1 MSQGITAGRT
11 ASAAIVG
18 WPVNDAEPTGAS
30 QALLTGFVDAVS
42 AEIAPVLPT
51 RRVDFLRAMKIAPL
65 RELPDLYWLARLT
78 LVTDVAQIPDF
89 DALFKAWFGA
99 SVWENE
105 AVSDEDEPESETE
118 QPHKGDSS
126 SASPEEV
133 SEGTGEAASVDE
145 LLNRR
150 LVASASADQR
160 EIWLR
165 TMRAAQRVL
174 PRGRGRRRVR
184 TTHAGEIAVRD
195 VLAEAQRMVGEI
207 VRLRY
212 RKRPPRQRRVLL
224 LLDVSGSLKSHS
236 PDFLRFA
243 HALVHG
249 GERVEVFTFG
259 TRLTRVTPNLRHPDV
274 DAAVASLSDVIAD
287 FDGGTRIGEAFAAFL
302 DNSRYLSLARGA
314 LVMVLSDGLELGHP
328 GQMVATTERLARLA
342 HRLIWL
348 TPLAGDRNYRPA
360 TRGMVGILGSL
371 DRLGNADS
379 ARFLL
384 RELERLPELEGRPRR
399 QAGAA
404 WTTQRRS
411 A

>member
-1 MSQGITAGRT
+1 MGR
-11 ASAAIVG
+11 IE
-18 WPVNDAEPTGAS
+18 AES
-30 QALLTGFVDAVS
+30 ISRSRALLTGFVDAVS
-42 AEIAPVLPT
+42 VEIAPVLPT
-51 RRVDFLRAMKIAPL
+51 HRTDFLRAVAITPL
-65 RELPDLYWLARLT
+65 HELPDFYWIARLT

-89 DALFKAWFGA
+89 DALFKAWFSAG
-99 SVWENE
+99 WREIE
-105 AVSDEDEPESETE
+105 AVSNEEDPESETE
-118 QPHKGDSS
+118 QPHPGESQTS
-126 SASPEEV
+126 SPEEV
-133 SEGTGEAASVDE
+133 SEGSGAAASIDE
-145 LLNRR
+145 LLNQR
-150 LVASASADQR
+150 LVASASAEQR
-160 EIWLR
+160 EMWLR

-184 TTHAGEIAVRD
+184 APHAGEIAVRD
-195 VLAEAQRMVGEI
+195 VLAEAQRMGGEI

-212 RKRPPRQRRVLL
+212 RARPLRQRRVLL

-259 TRLTRVTPNLRHPDV
+259 TRLTRITPALRHPDV
-274 DAAVASLSDVIAD
+274 DAAVASLSEEIAD
-287 FDGGTRIGEAFAAFL
+287 FDGGTRIGEAFATFL
-302 DNSRYLSLARGA
+302 GNSRFLSLARGA

-328 GQMVATTERLARLA
+328 AQMVETTERLARLA
-342 HRLIWL
+342 HRLVWL
-348 TPLAGDRNYRPA
+348 TPLAGDRDYRPA

-379 ARFLL
+379 ARLLL
-384 RELERLPELEGRPRR
+384 RELERLPELEGQPRR

-404 WTTQRRS
+404 WATRRRS

>member
-1 MSQGITAGRT
+1 VSE
-11 ASAAIVG
+11 
-18 WPVNDAEPTGAS
+18 AEPIGKS

-42 AEIAPVLPT
+42 AGIAPVLPT
-51 RRVDFLRAMKIAPL
+51 RRTDFLRAVAFTPL
-65 RELPDLYWLARLT
+65 RELADLYWLARLT

-99 SVWENE
+99 SAGEFA
-105 AVSDEDEPESETE
+105 AVSDEDEPENEAE
-118 QPHKGDSS
+118 QPHKGESQTS
-126 SASPEEV
+126 RPEEV

-145 LLNRR
+145 LLNQR
-150 LVASASADQR
+150 LVADASAEQR

-165 TMRAAQRVL
+165 TIRTAQRVL

-184 TTHAGEIAVRD
+184 DSHGGDIAVRD
-195 VLAEAQRMVGEI
+195 VLAEAQRMGGEI
-207 VRLRY
+207 MRLRY
-212 RKRPPRQRRVLL
+212 RTRPPRQRRVLL

-243 HALVHG
+243 HAVVHG

-259 TRLTRVTPNLRHPDV
+259 TRLTRITPALRHPDV

-287 FDGGTRIGEAFAAFL
+287 FDGGTRIGEAFATFL
-302 DNSRYLSLARGA
+302 GNSRYLSLARGA

-328 GQMVATTERLARLA
+328 AQMVETTERLARLA

-348 TPLAGDRNYRPA
+348 TPLAGDRDYRPA

-379 ARFLL
+379 ARLLL

-404 WTTQRRS
+404 WMTRRRS

>member
-1 MSQGITAGRT
+1 MS
-11 ASAAIVG
+11 
-18 WPVNDAEPTGAS
+18 EGAS
-30 QALLTGFVDAVS
+30 LSTSQTLLTGFVDAVS

-51 RRVDFLRAMKIAPL
+51 RRIDFLRAVAITPL

-78 LVTDVAQIPDF
+78 LVTDVGQIPDF
-89 DALFKAWFGA
+89 DALFKVWFGA
-99 SVWENE
+99 ASWQVET
-105 AVSDEDEPESETE
+105 VSDEDEPESEAE
-118 QPHKGDSS
+118 QPHKGESP
-126 SASPEEV
+126 SASPEEI
-133 SEGTGEAASVDE
+133 SEGTGEAASIDE

-150 LVASASADQR
+150 LVEDASAEQR
-160 EIWLR
+160 EMWVR
-165 TMRAAQRVL
+165 TVRAAQRFL

-184 TTHAGEIAVRD
+184 DTHAGEIAVRD
-195 VLAEAQRMVGEI
+195 VLAEAQRMGGEI

-212 RKRPPRQRRVLL
+212 RTRPQRQRRVLL
-224 LLDVSGSLKSHS
+224 LLDISGSLKSHS

-274 DAAVASLSDVIAD
+274 DVAVASLSDVIAD
-287 FDGGTRIGEAFAAFL
+287 FDGGTRIGEAFATFL
-302 DNSRYLSLARGA
+302 GNSRYLSLARGA
-314 LVMVLSDGLELGHP
+314 LVLVLSDGLELGHP

-342 HRLIWL
+342 HRLVWL

-379 ARFLL
+379 PRYLL

-399 QAGAA
+399 QAAAA

>member
-1 MSQGITAGRT
+1 MSVIE
-11 ASAAIVG
+11 SSV
-18 WPVNDAEPTGAS
+18 EP

-42 AEIAPVLPT
+42 GAISPVLPA
-51 RRVDFLRAMKIAPL
+51 RRVDFLRAVTMTPL
-65 RELPDLYWLARLT
+65 RELTDLYWLARLT
-78 LVTDVAQIPDF
+78 LVTDMAQIPDF
-89 DALFKAWFGA
+89 DALFEAWFAAGGL
-99 SVWENE
+99 E
-105 AVSDEDEPESETE
+105 AETDADDPDSESE
-118 QPHKGDSS
+118 QPHTGESQASS
-126 SASPEEV
+126 PQEV
-133 SEGTGEAASVDE
+133 SEGTGEAASIDE

-150 LVASASADQR
+150 LVEGANVEQR
-160 EIWLR
+160 ELWLR

-184 TTHAGEIAVRD
+184 DPHAGEIAVRD
-195 VLAEAQRMVGEI
+195 VLAEAQRMGGEI

-212 RKRPPRQRRVLL
+212 RTRPPRQRRVLL
-224 LLDVSGSLKSHS
+224 LLDISGSLKSHS

-259 TRLTRVTPNLRHPDV
+259 TRLTRITPALRHPDV
-274 DAAVASLSDVIAD
+274 DAAVESLSDVIAD
-287 FDGGTRIGEAFAAFL
+287 FDGGTRIGEAFATFL
-302 DNSRYLSLARGA
+302 SNGRYLSLARGA

-328 GQMVATTERLARLA
+328 AQMIETTERLARLA
-342 HRLIWL
+342 HRLVWL
-348 TPLAGDRNYRPA
+348 TPLAGDRDYRPA

-379 ARFLL
+379 SRLLL
-384 RELERLPELEGRPRR
+384 RELERLPELERQPRR

-404 WTTQRRS
+404 WTKRRRG

>member
-1 MSQGITAGRT
+1 VS
-11 ASAAIVG
+11 
-18 WPVNDAEPTGAS
+18 ETGSLNKS

-51 RRVDFLRAMKIAPL
+51 RRTDFLRAVAITPL
-65 RELPDLYWLARLT
+65 REMPDLYWLARLT
-78 LVTDVAQIPDF
+78 LVTDVAQLSDF

-99 SVWENE
+99 SGWEFE
-105 AVSDEDEPESETE
+105 AASNEDEPEAEAE
-118 QPHKGDSS
+118 QPHQGESHAS
-126 SASPEEV
+126 SPEEV
-133 SEGTGEAASVDE
+133 SEGTGEAASIDE
-145 LLNRR
+145 LLNQR
-150 LVASASADQR
+150 LVADANAAQR
-160 EIWLR
+160 ELWLR

-184 TTHAGEIAVRD
+184 DSHGGEIAVRD
-195 VLAEAQRMVGEI
+195 VLAEAQRMGGEI

-212 RKRPPRQRRVLL
+212 RTRPPRQRRVLL

-259 TRLTRVTPNLRHPDV
+259 TRLTRITPALRHPDV
-274 DAAVASLSDVIAD
+274 DAAVASLSGVIAD
-287 FDGGTRIGEAFAAFL
+287 FDGGTRIGEAFATFL
-302 DNSRYLSLARGA
+302 GNSRYLSLARGA

-342 HRLIWL
+342 HRLVWL
-348 TPLAGDRNYRPA
+348 TPLAGDRDYRPA
-360 TRGMVGILGSL
+360 TRGMVSILGSL

-379 ARFLL
+379 ARHLL

-404 WTTQRRS
+404 WTTRRRS

>member
-1 MSQGITAGRT
+1 MS
-11 ASAAIVG
+11 
-18 WPVNDAEPTGAS
+18 EGAS
-30 QALLTGFVDAVS
+30 LSTSQTLLTGFVDAVS

-51 RRVDFLRAMKIAPL
+51 RRIDFLRAVAITPL

-78 LVTDVAQIPDF
+78 LVTDVGQIPDF
-89 DALFKAWFGA
+89 DALFKTWFGA
-99 SVWENE
+99 GSWQIET
-105 AVSDEDEPESETE
+105 VSDEDEPESEAE
-118 QPHKGDSS
+118 QPHKGESP
-126 SASPEEV
+126 SASPEEI

-150 LVASASADQR
+150 LVEDASAEQR
-160 EIWLR
+160 EMWVR
-165 TMRAAQRVL
+165 TVRAAQRFL

-184 TTHAGEIAVRD
+184 DTHAGEIAVRD
-195 VLAEAQRMVGEI
+195 VLAEAQRMGGEI

-212 RKRPPRQRRVLL
+212 RTRPQRQRRVLL
-224 LLDVSGSLKSHS
+224 LLDISGSLKSHS

-274 DAAVASLSDVIAD
+274 DVAVASLSDVIAD
-287 FDGGTRIGEAFAAFL
+287 FDGGTRIGEAFATFL
-302 DNSRYLSLARGA
+302 GNSRYLSLARGA
-314 LVMVLSDGLELGHP
+314 LVLVLSDGLELGQP

-342 HRLIWL
+342 HRLVWL

-379 ARFLL
+379 PRYLL

-399 QAGAA
+399 QAAAA

>member
-1 MSQGITAGRT
+1 MS
-11 ASAAIVG
+11 
-18 WPVNDAEPTGAS
+18 EGAS
-30 QALLTGFVDAVS
+30 LSTSQTLLTGFVDAVS

-51 RRVDFLRAMKIAPL
+51 RRIDFLRAVAITPL

-78 LVTDVAQIPDF
+78 LVTDVGQIPDF
-89 DALFKAWFGA
+89 DALFKTWFGA
-99 SVWENE
+99 GSWQIET
-105 AVSDEDEPESETE
+105 VSDEDEPESEAE
-118 QPHKGDSS
+118 QPHKGESP
-126 SASPEEV
+126 SASPEEI

-150 LVASASADQR
+150 LVEDASAEQR
-160 EIWLR
+160 EMWVR
-165 TMRAAQRVL
+165 TVRAARRFL

-184 TTHAGEIAVRD
+184 DTHAGEIAVRD
-195 VLAEAQRMVGEI
+195 VLAEAQRMGGEI

-212 RKRPPRQRRVLL
+212 RTRPQRQRRVLL
-224 LLDVSGSLKSHS
+224 LLDISGSLKSHS

-274 DAAVASLSDVIAD
+274 DVAVASLSDVIAD
-287 FDGGTRIGEAFAAFL
+287 FDGGTRIGEAFATFL
-302 DNSRYLSLARGA
+302 GNSRYLSLARGA
-314 LVMVLSDGLELGHP
+314 LVLVLSDGLELGQP

-342 HRLIWL
+342 HRLVWL

-379 ARFLL
+379 PRYLL

-399 QAGAA
+399 QAAAA